1 MKNRLFLI
9 TFILIVGYANAQ
21 NKSFDQ
27 RLLSKFSKSELDQM
41 QINNPV
47 AFAYWNFYVA
57 TAYQVLDLSKEKAN
71 KHETKGA
78 VKIKDFNT
86 INIFDLNC
94 IPLEKDYQYFKIEGT
109 KKLLVI
115 LPEELIKENF
125 VSIESD
131 VEDESYTYEGK
142 YVEIDKALKD
152 NIVLNLPMKQ
162 LCKKE
167 CKGLC
172 PKCGKNLNET
182 ACDCKEDD
190 INLKMEALKDFFN

>member
-9 TFILIVGYANAQ
+9 TFILFVGFANAQ
-21 NKSFDQ
+21 NNSFDQ
-27 RLLSKFSKSELDQM
+27 RLLSKFSKDELNNM
-41 QINNPV
+41 QIKNPI
-47 AFAYWNFYVA
+47 AYAYWNFYVA

-94 IPLEKDYQYFKIEGT
+94 IPLEKDYQYFSIEGS

-125 VSIESD
+125 VKS
-131 VEDESYTYEGK
+131 T
-142 YVEIDKALKD
+142 
-152 NIVLNLPMKQ
+152 
-162 LCKKE
+162 KK
-167 CKGLC
+167 
-172 PKCGKNLNET
+172 
-182 ACDCKEDD
+182 
-190 INLKMEALKDFFN
+190 